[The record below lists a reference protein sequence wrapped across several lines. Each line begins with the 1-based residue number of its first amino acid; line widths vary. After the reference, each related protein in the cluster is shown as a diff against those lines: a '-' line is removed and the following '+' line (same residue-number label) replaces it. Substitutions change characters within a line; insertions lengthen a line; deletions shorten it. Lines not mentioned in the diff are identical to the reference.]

1 MQIISILLQRFKPYK
16 LRFLT
21 KLIIALHVL
30 TFTGHAQVVSLKWDE
45 NYGGNEFDEARALLT
60 ISEQNLLLIGNTE
73 STDFDISY
81 NNGGSDVWLC
91 KIDTSRN
98 LLWEKSFGGSSVDHP
113 FAAVKTLDSGFVI
126 AGYSY
131 SDDGD
136 VGLSYGNNDGWIFKI
151 DSIGNLVWSLVVGGS
166 NSDVVNAVQPTADS
180 GFVFTGYSHSVDG
193 VFTEHVG
200 PETSADAYIGKID
213 AFGNLLWLKNL
224 GIPYEDRANDILVA
238 ENGNIYICATKLIA
252 DGENQEYRILKLIVR
267 VILFGTMVLVAVN
280 MKNLLPLPYYLIRI
294 Y

>member
-45 NYGGNEFDEARALLT
+45 NYGNEFDEARALLT

-98 LLWEKSFGGSSVDHP
+98 LLWEKSFGVQ
-113 FAAVKTLDSGFVI
+113 VLI
-126 AGYSY
+126 I
-131 SDDGD
+131 
-136 VGLSYGNNDGWIFKI
+136 LSR
-151 DSIGNLVWSLVVGGS
+151 
-166 NSDVVNAVQPTADS
+166 Q
-180 GFVFTGYSHSVDG
+180 
-193 VFTEHVG
+193 
-200 PETSADAYIGKID
+200 
-213 AFGNLLWLKNL
+213 
-224 GIPYEDRANDILVA
+224 
-238 ENGNIYICATKLIA
+238 
-252 DGENQEYRILKLIVR
+252 
-267 VILFGTMVLVAVN
+267 
-280 MKNLLPLPYYLIRI
+280 
-294 Y
+294 